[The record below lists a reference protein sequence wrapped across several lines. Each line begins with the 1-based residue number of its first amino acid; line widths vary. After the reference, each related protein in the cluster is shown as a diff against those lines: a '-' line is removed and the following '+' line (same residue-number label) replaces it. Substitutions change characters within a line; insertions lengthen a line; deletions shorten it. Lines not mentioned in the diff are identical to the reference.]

1 MRTYLTL
8 FIFFLIPLCS
18 FSQNLP
24 AGQAGI
30 NVENLEGMSLR
41 NIGPA
46 GMSGRVT
53 SIDVDLSNPEII
65 YAGTASGGVW
75 RSESGGI
82 KWEPIFDD
90 APIQSVGALAINQK
104 NPDEIWVGTG
114 EGNPRNSQ
122 NSGEGI
128 YKSIDGGKTWK
139 LMGLENT
146 RVIHRIL
153 IHRDNPDIVYV
164 GAQGAAW
171 GNSQERGVFKTTD
184 AGKTWKKVLYVND
197 NTGIADLVIDP
208 TNPNK
213 LLAAMWEFGRKPW
226 TFSSGGKNSGLHITY
241 DGGETWKKLSSE
253 DGLPKGDLGRIGLSF
268 APSKPNIVYAL
279 IEAKTNGL
287 YKSTDGGSK
296 WKLVS
301 EKNIGNRPFYYAD
314 IFVDTGNEN
323 RIWNLWSY
331 VSKSEDGGKTFET
344 ILDYGKGVHP
354 DHHAWWQHPTDP
366 NYIIEGNDGG
376 LNISRDNGVNWRFIE
391 NLPLAQ
397 FYHINYDMDIP
408 CNVMGG
414 MQDNGSWVGPSS
426 VWKSGGIRNSDWKEV
441 LFGDGFDV
449 MLRRDDN
456 RYGWAMSQGG
466 NMAYF
471 DRETGKTTNVQPVHP
486 DGIELRFNWN
496 AALAQNPFADCGLYF
511 GSQFVHKS
519 MDCGNSWEIIS
530 PDLTTNDT
538 MKIRESLETGGLTL
552 DVTRAENHTTILAIA
567 PSPVNENVIWAST
580 DDGNLQLTQ
589 NGGKDWVNLANRL
602 SGVPANSWI
611 PYIEVS
617 QKNEGEAFVVVN
629 NYRRNDWKP
638 YVYHTTNFGQTF
650 KRIVDDKKVS
660 GHALCIVQDPVEPS
674 LLFLGTDHGLFFSIN
689 KGTNWNKIKKFP
701 SVSTR
706 DLKIHPRDHDLII
719 GTFGRAAWI
728 MDDIRPFRALTKTNG
743 KLFDQLFDVIAA
755 SDGYLAEY
763 ASVDGVRFT
772 ADGHFRG
779 DNKFANAIF
788 SVWVKEEEKKKD
800 ANKNISKQ
808 KGKKKKKKSTI
819 PEKEKVTKS
828 KKAPKNKKVKIHILN
843 MENDTMRTF
852 SRKLKKGIN
861 RVGWGMNRDGIR
873 YPSWRSPKP
882 TDDPPGNGPDV
893 LPGTYKAI
901 FIYGDFKDSTMVTVH
916 ADPRLNITNA
926 QMLAKEKAINDFS
939 EMVEKATEGFERLKE
954 AKKTIGLVNDQMTN
968 APDSLKKE
976 IKELGN
982 AMRDSISQ
990 LQNLYMN
997 PQDTKGIRRSDNK
1010 LRSYLWRASGYIWD
1024 SNGEPSQMAEY
1035 STQQANTKIKEI
1047 LGKIN
1052 TFFESDWK
1060 DYRSKVEAAR
1070 TPIFKDY
1077 QPIRTNKN

>member
-1 MRTYLTL
+1 MEV
-8 FIFFLIPLCS
+8 
-18 FSQNLP
+18 
-24 AGQAGI
+24 
-30 NVENLEGMSLR
+30 NVDDLEGMSIR

-53 SIDVDLSNPEII
+53 SIDVDLSQPEII
-65 YAGTASGGVW
+65 YIGTASGGVW
-75 RSESGGI
+75 KSESGGI
-82 KWEPIFDD
+82 KWEPIFDE
-90 APIQSVGALAINQK
+90 APIQSIGSLAINQK

-146 RVIHRIL
+146 RVIHRII

-164 GAQGAAW
+164 GAQGSAW
-171 GNSQERGVFKTTD
+171 GSSKDRGVFKTTD
-184 AGKTWKKVLYVND
+184 GGKTWNKILYINED
-197 NTGIADLVIDP
+197 TGIGDLVVDP

-213 LLAAMWEFGRKPW
+213 LIAAMWEYRRKPW
-226 TFSSGGKNSGLHITY
+226 TFSSGGEHSGLHITY
-241 DGGETWKKLSSE
+241 DGGDTWKKLSDE
-253 DGLPKGDLGRIGLSF
+253 DGLPKGNLGRIGLSF
-268 APSKPNIVYAL
+268 APSKPNIVFAL
-279 IEAKTNGL
+279 IEAKKNGL
-287 YKSTDGGSK
+287 YKSVDGGNK

-376 LNISRDNGVNWRFIE
+376 VNISRDNGVNWRFIE

-408 CNVMGG
+408 YNVMGG

-426 VWKSGGIRNSDWKEV
+426 VWKAGGIRNSDWKEV

-449 MLRRDDN
+449 MLKRSDN

-471 DRETGKTTNVQPVHP
+471 DRVTGKTTNVKPVHP
-486 DGIELRFNWN
+486 DGLELRFNWN

-519 MDCGNSWEIIS
+519 SDCGMSWEIIS

-567 PSPVNENVIWAST
+567 PSPVNEDVIWAST

-589 NGGKDWVNLANRL
+589 DGGKNWVNIANRL

-617 QKNEGEAFVVVN
+617 QKNEGEAFIIVN
-629 NYRRNDWKP
+629 NYRRNDWQP
-638 YVYHTTNFGQTF
+638 YVYHTTNFGQSF
-650 KRIVDDKKVS
+650 KRIADGKKVT
-660 GHALCIVQDPVEPS
+660 GHALSIVQDPIES
-674 LLFLGTDHGLFFSIN
+674 NLLFLGTDHGLFFSLD
-689 KGTNWNKIKKFP
+689 KGTSWTKMKKFP

-728 MDDIRPFRALTKTNG
+728 IDDISPFRELAKTNG
-743 KLFDQLFDVIAA
+743 NLFAKPFDVISAT
-755 SDGYLAEY
+755 DGYLAEY

-772 ADGHFRG
+772 ADGHFKG
-779 DNKFANAIF
+779 DNKFANSVF
-788 SVWVKEEEKKKD
+788 SIWVKKEDQKEKKKTPEI
-800 ANKNISKQ
+800 K
-808 KGKKKKKKSTI
+808 KGKKKKNNKTNTSSNSTKIKTKKT
-819 PEKEKVTKS
+819 PKD
-828 KKAPKNKKVKIHILN
+828 KKAKIHIISV
-843 MENDTMRTF
+843 ENDTMRTF
-852 SRKLKKGIN
+852 SRKLKPGIN
-861 RVGWGMNRDGIR
+861 RIGWGLNRNGIR
-873 YPSWRSPKP
+873 YPSWRTSKP
-882 TDDPPGNGPDV
+882 TDDPPGNGPVV
-893 LPGTYKAI
+893 LPGTYKAV
-901 FIYGDFKDSTMVTVH
+901 FIYGDYRDSVMVNVKP
-916 ADPRLNITNA
+916 DPRLNITKA
-926 QMLAKEKAINDFS
+926 QMLAKEKALSEFS
-939 EMVEKATEGFERLKE
+939 DMVKKASKGFERLKE
-954 AKKTIGLVNDQMTN
+954 AKKTIDLVNGQMTN

-976 IKELGN
+976 IKKLGN
-982 AMRDSISQ
+982 EMRDSINL
-990 LQNLYMN
+990 LQELYMN
-997 PQDTKGIRRSDNK
+997 PQDTKGIRRSDDK
-1010 LRSYLWRASGYIWD
+1010 LLSYLWRASGYIWNSD
-1024 SNGEPSQMAEY
+1024 GQPSQMAEF
-1035 STQQANTKIKEI
+1035 STQHAETKTQEV
-1047 LGKIN
+1047 LN
-1052 TFFESDWK
+1052 RLNSFFENDWK
-1060 DYRSKVEAAR
+1060 DYRKKVEAAR
-1070 TPIFKDY
+1070 SPIFKDY
-1077 QPIRTNKN
+1077 KSIKLN